1 MNKDEV
7 RRHALEVRNRLPQ
20 ACRREYSKTIMERVL
35 RSGLYGRAKVV
46 LSYASFRSEVE
57 TTWFN
62 QEVLRQGK
70 PLYLPKTDPTN
81 KRMCFYPVQHLGEL
95 REGYQGI
102 LEPVETTSVEQRYAG
117 AALLKREEILMIM
130 PGVAFDACGHR
141 MGYGGG
147 YYDRYL
153 QQYGAGLTSLLIAF
167 EAQRVVSVPVEEY
180 DVRPGYILTEKTS
193 LS

>member
-35 RSGLYGRAKVV
+35 RSVVYGRAKVV

-57 TTWFN
+57 TAWFN

-70 PLYLPKTDPTN
+70 LLYLPKTDAGN
-81 KRMCFYPVQHLGEL
+81 KRMCFYLVRHLGEL

-102 LEPVETTSVEQRYAG
+102 LEPVETTPVEQKYGG
-117 AALLKREEILMIM
+117 ADLLKREEVLMIM

-153 QQYGAGLTSLLIAF
+153 QQYGAGVTSLLVVF
-167 EAQRVVSVPVEEY
+167 EAQRVASVPVEEY
-180 DVRPGYILTEKTS
+180 DVGPDYILTEETF
-193 LS
+193 LL

>member
-1 MNKDEV
+1 M
-7 RRHALEVRNRLPQ
+7 
-20 ACRREYSKTIMERVL
+20 
-35 RSGLYGRAKVV
+35 V

-70 PLYLPKTDPTN
+70 PLYLPKTDATN

-102 LEPVETTSVEQRYAG
+102 LEPVQTTSVEQRCAG
-117 AALLKREEILMIM
+117 AALLKREEVLMIM

-153 QQYGAGLTSLLIAF
+153 QQYGAGLTSLLVAF